1 MLFCYIKIFFQE
13 PEFQG
18 SKDFI
23 FNTSLYL
30 KDVYLLVFFF
40 FFVLRSLVLALQDLK
55 QLSCYLPSF
64 LWAFKI
70 EQMQPDNLDMG
81 SWQYCKHRF
90 KTEWSGE
97 CLNVKTSPERILCG
111 DSSSSFILFY
121 FLPSLWIVGGST
133 INIYKSNSEKDIVYI
148 KDPSLFTLSSPISH
162 FGRNEKTTYKRW
174 GEYVC
179 LRACVLNRF
188 SLPNSLWP
196 RGL

>member
-13 PEFQG
+13 PEFQE

-40 FFVLRSLVLALQDLK
+40 FFFTKVLGTGITGFEAN
-55 QLSCYLPSF
+55 CYLPSF

-97 CLNVKTSPERILCG
+97 YLCE
-111 DSSSSFILFY
+111 DLTWEN
-121 FLPSLWIVGGST
+121 PLW
-133 INIYKSNSEKDIVYI
+133 K
-148 KDPSLFTLSSPISH
+148 
-162 FGRNEKTTYKRW
+162 
-174 GEYVC
+174 
-179 LRACVLNRF
+179 
-188 SLPNSLWP
+188 
-196 RGL
+196 